1 MPVEVKICG
10 LNTPASVEASVAAG
24 ADMVGF
30 NFFAKSPRFVSINEA
45 ASLASS
51 VPDSVLSVGVLV
63 NPDNELLSRILSDV
77 PLDLV
82 QLHGD
87 EPPDRVAEIR
97 ARFGKPVMK
106 VVKVAEADDLA
117 QVKPYTEIIERLM
130 FDTKPPKD
138 ATLPGGNAKAFDWT
152 ILKGFRFDKP
162 WLLAGGLT
170 VDNVATAIRLTG
182 APGVD
187 TASGVED
194 RPGVKNSQKIR
205 QFIAA
210 AGKR

>member
-10 LNTPASVEASVAAG
+10 LNTPASVEAGVAAG
-24 ADMVGF
+24 AAMVGF
-30 NFFAKSPRFVSINEA
+30 NFFAKSPRFVTISDA
-45 ASLASS
+45 ASLASA
-51 VPDSVLSVGVLV
+51 VPDSILRVGVLV

-117 QVKPYTEIIERLM
+117 QVKPYAEIVDRLM

-152 ILKGFRFDKP
+152 ILQGFRFDKP

-194 RPGVKNSQKIR
+194 APGRKNEQKIR

>member
-1 MPVEVKICG
+1 MPVDVKICG
-10 LNTPASVEASVAAG
+10 LNTPDSVEACMAAG
-24 ADMVGF
+24 ATMVGF
-30 NFFAKSPRFVSINEA
+30 NFFPKSPRYVRINEA
-45 ASLASS
+45 ASLASA
-51 VPDSVLSVGVLV
+51 VPEGLLRFGVLV
-63 NPDNELLSRILSDV
+63 NPDNELLSQILAHV
-77 PLDLV
+77 PLDVV

-97 ARFGKPVMK
+97 ARFDKPVMK
-106 VVKVAEADDLA
+106 VIKVAEADDLA
-117 QVKPYTEIIERLM
+117 QVKPYADIIDRLM

-152 ILKGFRFDKP
+152 ILQGFRFEKP

-170 VDNVATAIRLTG
+170 ADNVATAIRLTG

-194 RPGVKNSQKIR
+194 APGRKNSQKIR
-205 QFIAA
+205 QFVAA
-210 AGKR
+210 ARKR